1 VLHSNNN
8 RAATIQMPVDEP
20 ARRVESTGKKG
31 HRESVSTMSSAAA
44 GLRGANEKG
53 RGSLQPRPF
62 QIAGL
67 GFG

>member
-20 ARRVESTGKKG
+20 ARRVESTGEKRPSRISFDHELG
-31 HRESVSTMSSAAA
+31 SRRPS
-44 GLRGANEKG
+44 RGNEKG